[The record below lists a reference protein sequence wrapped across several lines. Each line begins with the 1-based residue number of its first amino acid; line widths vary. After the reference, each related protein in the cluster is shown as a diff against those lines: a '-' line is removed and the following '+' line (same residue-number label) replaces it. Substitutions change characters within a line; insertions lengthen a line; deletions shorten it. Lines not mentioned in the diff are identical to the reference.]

1 MSLEPKGSD
10 IDVEEAETLAKWRG
24 LKTSDLTDGI
34 METRMPNAEGV
45 PTVVKYDVP
54 LARPNVGFYFYFF
67 FRPFKTYLWPRHFA
81 GTTTARSLHA

>member
-54 LARPNVGFYFYFF
+54 LARPNVSFDFIFIF
-67 FRPFKTYLWPRHFA
+67 IIF
-81 GTTTARSLHA
+81 

>member
-54 LARPNVGFYFYFF
+54 LARPKGC
-67 FRPFKTYLWPRHFA
+67 P
-81 GTTTARSLHA
+81 G